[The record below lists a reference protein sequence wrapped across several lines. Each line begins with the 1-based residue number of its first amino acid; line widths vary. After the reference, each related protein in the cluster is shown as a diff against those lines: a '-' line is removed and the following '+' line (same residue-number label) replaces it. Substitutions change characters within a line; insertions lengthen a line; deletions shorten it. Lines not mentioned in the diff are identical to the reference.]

1 MSEEYEEEM
10 NGDENG
16 ATGPGAPT
24 PVTALEVSTR
34 LPVVFT
40 NKTCANIIRGGACWS
55 DEA

>member
-24 PVTALEVSTR
+24 PVTALEVSILLAR
-34 LPVVFT
+34 CLHEQ
-40 NKTCANIIRGGACWS
+40 NLC
-55 DEA
+55 